1 MYRRSRFVPRSA
13 RRRSRPGRSLSS
25 RDVELPPSFERAL
38 RWLTLGL
45 TGVFAVAT
53 IFAASVMPYRF
64 WDSLAF
70 GSWSRSIADSGDLW
84 ANTSALSV
92 SRPLFYVP
100 QGVAWRFL
108 TEGEWL
114 GRVWSATF
122 GAALVAAVWILARQL
137 TKDRTANA
145 LMPPLAVGV
154 LLSYGA
160 FATYVAAGMTDVPVA
175 AATAATAVALW
186 SSRSART
193 MLPLAALGAAATVL
207 AKPSGLLA
215 LAGLLLA
222 TAALRGRRSV
232 VGIGG
237 VGIGVAVALGYD
249 TWQAARF
256 DVSLSTLLRA
266 GNDDFWLARGNAAR
280 WDALANADWVGDG
293 ARLIV
298 VFALVHALARVVGA
312 RSRVALGVAA
322 AVAVLWS
329 IAGPLVA
336 DGELGYPLDGHV
348 VGLVGWLALVGALLV
363 APFVAVDDKVP
374 RRAYGALLLWVGP
387 IGIIWITQRA
397 DEARLLAPAWPA
409 LALLAA
415 AALTSVS
422 LALFRLRPAAALV
435 PAGAV
440 AVVALANVVSV
451 DGLGRDG
458 WRGLLDL
465 GRSGWTD
472 RAAMENYAYGPFS
485 YELDLARENV
495 MQGDVIVSSDGRLSY
510 FFPGQVDVRYARTC
524 GELAGARFFS
534 FLSAGESLELAQL
547 GSQPTEPLGWIQ
559 CESPRV
565 ELIGEQSGIYAAY
578 VVGGPPAR
586 ASTAEDCRIV
596 STSGELV
603 DALFGDGLTYRQATA
618 LLERALASGF
628 VGTKIERTNCETF
641 RVVVTGV
648 PDDAAVQ
655 ADFRRQAESVG
666 LSVAYADAQRFPEVS
681 PDVQPVSR

>member
-1 MYRRSRFVPRSA
+1 MDLPPWFE
-13 RRRSRPGRSLSS
+13 RSLRS
-25 RDVELPPSFERAL
+25 
-38 RWLTLGL
+38 LTFVLA
-45 TGVFAVAT
+45 GVFAVAT
-53 IFAASVMPYRF
+53 VFAVSVMPYRF

-70 GSWSRSIADSGDLW
+70 GAWSRSIADTGDLW

-100 QGVAWRFL
+100 QGLAWRFL
-108 TEGEWL
+108 TEDEWV
-114 GRVWSATF
+114 GRVWSAMF
-122 GAALVAAVWILARQL
+122 GAVLVAAVWVLARQL
-137 TKDRTANA
+137 TTNRSTNS

-154 LLSYGA
+154 LLSSGV

-175 AATAATAVALW
+175 AATAATAVVLW
-186 SSRSART
+186 SRRSVRAT
-193 MLPLAALGAAATVL
+193 LPLAALGAGATVL

-222 TAALRGRRSV
+222 TALLRGRRSLPGIV
-232 VGIGG
+232 GVAAGIGM
-237 VGIGVAVALGYD
+237 ALAYD
-249 TWQAARF
+249 AWQAARF

-266 GNDDFWLARGNAAR
+266 GNDDFWLARGQAAR
-280 WDALANADWVGDG
+280 WDVIANADWVGEG
-293 ARLIV
+293 IRLIV
-298 VFALVHALARVVGA
+298 VLALVHALARAAGA
-312 RSRVALGVAA
+312 RSRTAVALAG

-348 VGLVGWLALVGALLV
+348 IGLVGWLALVGALLA
-363 APFVAVDDKVP
+363 APFLAGEDPIP
-374 RRAYGALLLWVGP
+374 RRVYGALLLWVLP
-387 IGIIWITQRA
+387 IGTIWITQRA

-409 LALLAA
+409 IALLAA

-422 LALFRLRPAAALV
+422 LALLRFRPAAALI

-458 WRGLLDL
+458 WRGLIEL
-465 GRSGWTD
+465 GRSGWAD

-485 YELDLARENV
+485 YEVDLARENV
-495 MQGDVIVSSDGRLSY
+495 RRGDLIVSSNSRLSY

-524 GELAGARFFS
+524 GELGGARFFS
-534 FLSAGESLELAQL
+534 FLSAGESLELAKL

-559 CESPRV
+559 CKRPRV
-565 ELIGEQSGIYAAY
+565 RLVGEQSGIYAAY
-578 VVGGPPAR
+578 VVGNPPAR
-586 ASTAEDCRIV
+586 APTAEDCRIV
-596 STSGELV
+596 STPGELLDAV
-603 DALFGDGLTYRQATA
+603 FGDALAYREATV
-618 LLERALASGF
+618 LLERALGSGF
-628 VGTKIERTNCETF
+628 VGTRIERTNCEAF

-655 ADFRRQAESVG
+655 ANFRQQVESVG
-666 LSVAYADAQRFPEVS
+666 LGVEYAEAQRFPEVS
-681 PDVQPVSR
+681 PNVPPVSP